1 MPRFI
6 VNKNPQDNGDH
17 EVHNTT
23 DGCSH
28 MPNPENQIDLE
39 FHASCREAVRFAQVK
54 WPQNRI
60 NGCYYCCND
69 CHTS

>member
-1 MPRFI
+1 MPNFI
-6 VNKNPQDNGDH
+6 INKNTQSNGDR

-28 MPNPENQIDLE
+28 MPDSENQISLGY
-39 FHASCREAVRFAQVK
+39 HSSCHGAVAEAKAR
-54 WPQNRI
+54 WPDDKI
-60 NGCYYCCND
+60 DGCHYCCND